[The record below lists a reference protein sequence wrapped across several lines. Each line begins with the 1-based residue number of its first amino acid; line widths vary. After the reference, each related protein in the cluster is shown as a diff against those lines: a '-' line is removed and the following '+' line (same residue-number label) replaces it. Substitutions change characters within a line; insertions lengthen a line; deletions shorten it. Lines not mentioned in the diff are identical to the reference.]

1 MTIANAVG
9 NGVAD
14 DKLIYTYLPDLIR
27 YYLAE
32 EPVLANVDTWRLGDA
47 DAPRGGAGPPR
58 RAGAQAGRRLRRQ
71 GHRDRPGARRRPS
84 STCCARKVLADPRSW
99 IAQPVVQ
106 LSTVPTL
113 FDGRMRPRHVDLRP
127 FAVNDGHK
135 VWVLPGGLT
144 RVALAEG
151 ELIVNSSRGGG
162 SKDTWVL
169 AGGRRGRARPARRAR
184 AARCTRPPLRHRPGD
199 RRSPASMQAE
209 QQQQTTA
216 EEAPVLS
223 RIAES
228 LFWIGRYVERAE
240 DTARILDVQTQMMV
254 EDPAVDIDTA
264 CRTPAR
270 RSWAPRSPRTRLD
283 PARRRCYRL
292 AFDTDEGTSI
302 SSAIGGARESA
313 RRARETLSTDAVGGH
328 QLDLPH
334 HPVGPVPRDAHART
348 RSGGCASG
356 PRVINGTADATMSRD
371 EGWQFLVLGRSLERA
386 DMTARL
392 VATSAL
398 SPGPNSAWATTLRA
412 CGAYQSFLRTY
423 RGLETDR
430 EAAEY
435 LLLDRLFPRSV
446 VHALTRAEQC
456 LANLEASG
464 QRVGFQDEAQRLLG
478 RARAELEYRSHR
490 ATSSTDLP
498 GEMERL
504 QRTCAAAS
512 DAVTHRYFAHAVAMS
527 WQGGAA
533 R

>member
-1 MTIANAVG
+1 M
-9 NGVAD
+9 
-14 DKLIYTYLPDLIR
+14 
-27 YYLAE
+27 
-32 EPVLANVDTWRLGDA
+32 
-47 DAPRGGAGPPR
+47 
-58 RAGAQAGRRLRRQ
+58 
-71 GHRDRPGARRRPS
+71 
-84 STCCARKVLADPRSW
+84 
-99 IAQPVVQ
+99 
-106 LSTVPTL
+106 
-113 FDGRMRPRHVDLRP
+113 
-127 FAVNDGHK
+127 
-135 VWVLPGGLT
+135 
-144 RVALAEG
+144 
-151 ELIVNSSRGGG
+151 
-162 SKDTWVL
+162 
-169 AGGRRGRARPARRAR
+169 
-184 AARCTRPPLRHRPGD
+184 
-199 RRSPASMQAE
+199 
-209 QQQQTTA
+209 
-216 EEAPVLS
+216 LS

-228 LFWIGRYVERAE
+228 MFWIGRYVERAE
-240 DTARILDVQTQMMV
+240 DTARILDVQTQIMV
-254 EDPAVDIDTA
+254 EDPSVDIDTA
-264 CRTPAR
+264 CRTLLGVMGTEIPDE
-270 RSWAPRSPRTRLD
+270 RLTLES
-283 PARRRCYRL
+283 ALYRL

-313 RRARETLSTDAVGGH
+313 RRARETLSTDLWEVINSTFRTVGSGRFRAMRT
-328 QLDLPH
+328 Q
-334 HPVGPVPRDAHART
+334 DAFRWMRERA
-348 RSGGCASG
+348 A
-356 PRVINGTADATMSRD
+356 VINGTADATMSRD

-478 RARAELEYRSHR
+478 RARAELEYRSI
-490 ATSSTDLP
+490 ADIVTDLP